1 MAVKPGTFITIEG
14 GEGAG
19 KTTLISHLHREL
31 SSQGFSVITTRE
43 PGGCALA
50 DALRILLLTPPE
62 GVSPSDRAELFLF
75 LAARAQHIDE
85 VIVPALEEGKI
96 VICDRFN
103 DSTVAYQGY
112 ARGFGPERVRAL
124 CLEASGGREPDLT
137 LYLDIP
143 PEIGLARTVG
153 DLDRIEQE
161 KIAFHHI
168 IREGFQEITA
178 QNPNRVHVLDATQT
192 AAVVAAKATQIV
204 LESCYAD

>member
-1 MAVKPGTFITIEG
+1 MTIKPGTFITIEG

-19 KTTLISHLHREL
+19 KTTLISHLYHEL
-31 SSQGFSVITTRE
+31 SNQGFSVITTRE

-85 VIVPALEEGKI
+85 VIVPALKAGKI

-112 ARGFGPERVRAL
+112 ARGFGPEKVRGL
-124 CLEASGGREPDLT
+124 CLEASNGREPDLT
-137 LYLDIP
+137 LYLDIDP
-143 PEIGLARTVG
+143 DIGLARTVG
-153 DLDRIEQE
+153 DLDRIELE
-161 KIAFHHI
+161 KIAFHHK
-168 IREGFQEITA
+168 IRGGFQAIAE
-178 QNPNRVHVLDATQT
+178 QNPERIHVINASQS
-192 AAVVAAKATQIV
+192 APEVAAAATKIV
-204 LESCYAD
+204 VDVCHAD